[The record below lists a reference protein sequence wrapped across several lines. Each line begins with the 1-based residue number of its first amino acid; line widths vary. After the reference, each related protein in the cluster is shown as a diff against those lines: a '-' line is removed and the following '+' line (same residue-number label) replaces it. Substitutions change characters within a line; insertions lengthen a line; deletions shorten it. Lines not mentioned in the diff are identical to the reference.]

1 MLRAAANGT
10 LWATPVLFSRR
21 SALAR
26 AVSAGA
32 VVALVGYA
40 SLSSTQAAEPGAAAA
55 ANLRARH
62 AALAEQLNQN
72 QFKRPI
78 YLESSESQNDSK
90 GDVYAVVAH
99 PFAEVAAALK
109 APSNWCEVMIL
120 HINTKY
126 CRAETGAAGSLL
138 AVSIGTKHDKPL
150 AEASRV
156 LFAYQ
161 LAAATPDYFEVRL
174 SARDGP
180 MGTRDYR
187 IVLEAIAVDAGKTL
201 IHLSYAYAYGLPGR
215 LAMQAY
221 LATAGRGKVG
231 FTITGSRPDGQPE
244 YLGGARG
251 VVERNTMRY
260 YLAIDA
266 YLGSL
271 DAPAGGQFEK
281 RLQDWYAACERYSRQ
296 LHDVDAPTYLAMKRS
311 EYLRQQLAR

>member
-1 MLRAAANGT
+1 MPQMTVILRTNTRIRRLGLTLLCGWML
-10 LWATPVLFSRR
+10 
-21 SALAR
+21 
-26 AVSAGA
+26 AG
-32 VVALVGYA
+32 
-40 SLSSTQAAEPGAAAA
+40 SLSFANAAEPGAAAA
-55 ANLRARH
+55 ALRARY
-62 AALAEQLNQN
+62 ATLTEQLSRN
-72 QFKRPI
+72 QFQRPI
-78 YLESSESQNDSK
+78 YLESSESPNDSK
-90 GDVYAVVAH
+90 GDIYALVAH

-109 APSNWCEVMIL
+109 APANWCEVMIL
-120 HINTKY
+120 HINTKH
-126 CRAETGAAGSLL
+126 CRAATDAAGTSL
-138 AVSIGTKHDKPL
+138 AVSIGTKHNQPL

-161 LAAATPDYFEVRL
+161 LAAATPEYFEVRL
-174 SARDGP
+174 SAKDGP

-187 IVLEAIAVDAGKTL
+187 IVLEAIAIDAGKTL

-231 FTITGSRPDGQPE
+231 FTITGNQPDGQPE

-266 YLGSL
+266 YLASL

-281 RLQDWYAACERYSRQ
+281 RLRDWYAASERYARQ
-296 LHDVDAPTYLAMKRS
+296 LHEVDGPTYLAMKRS
-311 EYLRQQLAR
+311 EYLRQQIVQ